1 MKLLEVWRDFKIEV
15 VGSSQHGRYKAL
27 YIVVPRENAKPIT
40 LEDLKEYI
48 EKLKQKYPQRQ
59 FYLRRYK
66 NYVVLTQKTVIAPS
80 GVHGEIK
87 KLRKII
93 RKYQRLMI
101 QTALHQ
107 YLIYKL
113 REQIKQLSRQITV
126 KKDAIPIYF
135 DLQNQRIYVPKTYM
149 DKKPKLANYI
159 LMRTLGA
166 LGLTKT
172 RYKKII
178 GRK

>member
-1 MKLLEVWRDFKIEV
+1 M
-15 VGSSQHGRYKAL
+15 
-27 YIVVPRENAKPIT
+27 
-40 LEDLKEYI
+40 
-48 EKLKQKYPQRQ
+48 
-59 FYLRRYK
+59 
-66 NYVVLTQKTVIAPS
+66 TQKTVIAPR

-93 RKYQRLMI
+93 RKYESFTFPTVFDRYFI
-101 QTALHQ
+101 F
-107 YLIYKL
+107 KL
-113 REQIKQLSRQITV
+113 KEKMKKLSRQITV

-135 DLQNQRIYVPKTYM
+135 DLENQKIYVPKTYM
-149 DKKPKLANYI
+149 DKKPKLVNYI

-166 LGLTKT
+166 LGLTKI

>member
-1 MKLLEVWRDFKIEV
+1 MKLLEVWRDFQIEV
-15 VGSSQHGRYKAL
+15 AGSSQFGKYKAIYL
-27 YIVVPRENAKPIT
+27 VVPKENADPLT
-40 LEDLKEYI
+40 L
-48 EKLKQKYPQRQ
+48 EKLKEHVKRLQQRYPQRQ
-59 FYLRRYK
+59 FYLRKYK
-66 NYVVLTQKTVIAPS
+66 NYIVLTQKTVIAPR

-93 RKYQRLMI
+93 RKYQKLMI

-113 REQIKQLSRQITV
+113 RERIKQFSRQITV

-135 DLQNQRIYVPKTYM
+135 DLENQKIYVPKTYM
-149 DKKPKLANYI
+149 DKKPKLVNYI

-166 LGLTKT
+166 LGLTKI

>member
-1 MKLLEVWRDFKIEV
+1 VKLLEVWRDFQIEV
-15 VGSSQHGRYKAL
+15 AGSSQFGKYKAL
-27 YIVVPRENAKPIT
+27 YMVVPRENAKPVT
-40 LEDLKEYI
+40 LEDLKEYV

-59 FYLRRYK
+59 FYLRKYK
-66 NYVVLTQKTVIAPS
+66 NFIVLTQKTVIAPR

-93 RKYQRLMI
+93 RKYESFTFPTVFDRYFI
-101 QTALHQ
+101 F
-107 YLIYKL
+107 KL
-113 REQIKQLSRQITV
+113 KEKMKKLSRQITV

-135 DLQNQRIYVPKTYM
+135 DLENQKIYVPKTYM
-149 DKKPKLANYI
+149 DKKPKLVNYI